1 MKLSL
6 SWIRDYVDLPENTDL
21 KKLAYDLTMD
31 TVEVEDVEYVAE
43 RFRDMVVGVIKEVL
57 PHPNADKLRI
67 CRVDIGVDEIKEIVC
82 GGINLEAGMRVAV
95 ACPGAEVRWHG
106 EGEPVKI
113 KNSKLRG
120 VASYG
125 MICAS
130 DEIGLGDLFP
140 ASQDLDKLLPDRS
153 KAGILHAEVLL
164 LVIPESPADPVLA

>member
-82 GGINLEAGMRVAV
+82 GGINLEAGMRVRV
-95 ACPGAEVRWHG
+95 NLSR
-106 EGEPVKI
+106 
-113 KNSKLRG
+113 SKT
-120 VASYG
+120 ASF
-125 MICAS
+125 A
-130 DEIGLGDLFP
+130 
-140 ASQDLDKLLPDRS
+140 ALLPT
-153 KAGILHAEVLL
+153 V
-164 LVIPESPADPVLA
+164 